1 MNPMLRDMLVGPL
14 QLIGRTALVGV
25 LAYVSLVL
33 VLRISGKR
41 TLSKLNAFDL
51 VVTVALGSCLATILL
66 SKDTSLLQGIT
77 AYLVLVGMQFMVAWC
92 TSRSKRADRIVSS
105 TPTLVFYA
113 GAPLPEALLEERLTH
128 DAVHSAI
135 RTAGIV
141 DARSVAAVVLESDGT
156 LSVLRGDSSGQ
167 TRLRWDKESGIASC
181 A

>member
-77 AYLVLVGMQFMVAWC
+77 GYLVLVGMQFVVAWS
-92 TSRSKRADRIVSS
+92 TARSKRAHEAVNSP
-105 TPTLVFYA
+105 PTLVFYA
-113 GAPLPEALLEERLTH
+113 GEPLPEALRGERLTD

-141 DARSVAAVVLESDGT
+141 DARSVAAVVLESNGT
-156 LSVLRGDSSGQ
+156 LSVLRADSGDQARPPWG
-167 TRLRWDKESGIASC
+167 KESRIAPC
-181 A
+181 G